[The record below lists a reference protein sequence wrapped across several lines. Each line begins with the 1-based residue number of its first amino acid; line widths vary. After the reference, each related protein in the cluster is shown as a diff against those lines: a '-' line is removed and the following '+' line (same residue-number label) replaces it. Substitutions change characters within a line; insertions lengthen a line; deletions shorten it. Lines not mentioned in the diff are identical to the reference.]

1 MASRENQRY
10 LIAIIVLSLFL
21 IAFFITSL
29 LGWSKVYEYSDIA
42 ESSKAKLKLAQSLQ
56 EAYAAKA
63 SVLETMIGGSGGS
76 VNEIQTT
83 IDSLPGI
90 ARKVDSGDKSKI
102 DAVAETIKKVK
113 DLYDKDM
120 KSSSSAGADEELNL
134 TYKSLIAN
142 LNSVTAKLHNEVQV
156 KTRDFIKYRIETDAE
171 ITQVKA
177 DRAAIQTNLSETEKQ
192 LEETKNASRV
202 KENDLKNKM
211 ASQQETMEKSQE
223 ARKRERQV
231 AKDEKKLLQSEKAE
245 VVRKI
250 GNLKQ
255 KVDEYEREVF
265 NIPDGKIVK
274 IAEGLGTVVLNIGR
288 ADGLRVNRTFAVY
301 DQSVSNFEKGQ
312 NKASIEITRLIGD
325 KDAEARITQQD
336 PLNPILPN
344 DYVLSPTWDPGYSTP
359 IALAGAFDLDDD
371 GFSDFNKLKQ
381 MVKLNGGD
389 VRVFHDEQG
398 NITGTVDPSIRYLVL
413 GTAPV
418 EGPEANPEVVEAMKI
433 MAEQAQLNTVQVI
446 DLRKLLNWMGVHGR
460 AKVEKL
466 GGIREEFQ
474 TRRPT
479 GAGSEGS
486 GSSTRSSEGSG
497 SSTRSSE
504 GSGSSTRSLE
514 GSSSSTRSLE
524 GSSTRG
530 GSSSR

>member
-29 LGWSKVYEYSDIA
+29 LGWSKVYEYADIA

-56 EAYAAKA
+56 EAYAAKS

-90 ARKVDSGDKSKI
+90 ARKVDGSDKSKI
-102 DAVAETIKKVK
+102 DAVSESIKAVK
-113 DLYDKDM
+113 ALYDQDM
-120 KSSSSAGADEELNL
+120 KSNSSAGADETANL
-134 TYKSLIAN
+134 TYKGLIAN
-142 LNSVTAKLHNEVQV
+142 LSSVMAKLHNDVNVQS
-156 KTRDFIKYRIETDAE
+156 DFNAALRLQTDAKLE
-171 ITQVKA
+171 QIKS
-177 DRAAIQTNLSETEKQ
+177 DRAAIQDRLSKAEKKLEATQNAKLETER
-192 LEETKNASRV
+192 A
-202 KENDLKNKM
+202 LKNKM
-211 ASQQETMEKSQE
+211 QAQTETMTKSQATFERQRQIAAQEKSTL
-223 ARKRERQV
+223 V
-231 AKDEKKLLQSEKAE
+231 SEKKE
-245 VVRKI
+245 VVRQVGI
-250 GNLKQ
+250 LKL

-274 IAEGLGTVVLNIGR
+274 IAEGLDTVVLNIGR

-301 DQSVSNFEKGQ
+301 DQSVSNFEKGR
-312 NKASIEITRLIGD
+312 NKASIEITRLVDD
-325 KDAEARITQQD
+325 KTAEARITQEN

-359 IALAGAFDLDDD
+359 IALAGAFDLDND
-371 GFSDFNKLKQ
+371 GFSDFDKLKQ
-381 MVKLNGGD
+381 MIRLNGGD
-389 VRVFHDEQG
+389 PRVFHDEQG

-433 MAEQAQLNTVQVI
+433 MEEQARLSTVQVI

-466 GGIREEFQ
+466 GGIKEEFQ
-474 TRRPT
+474 LRQPSD
-479 GAGSEGS
+479 AA
-486 GSSTRSSEGSG
+486 
-497 SSTRSSE
+497 SE

-514 GSSSSTRSLE
+514 GSSSR
-524 GSSTRG
+524 
-530 GSSSR
+530 

>member
-42 ESSKAKLKLAQSLQ
+42 ESSKAKLRLAQSLQ
-56 EAYAAKA
+56 EAYAAKS

-90 ARKVDSGDKSKI
+90 ARKVEGSDKSKI
-102 DAVAETIKKVK
+102 DAVAESIKAVKV
-113 DLYDKDM
+113 LYDQDM
-120 KSSSSAGADEELNL
+120 KSNSTAGADDAANL
-134 TYKSLIAN
+134 TYKSLIASQ
-142 LNSVTAKLHNEVQV
+142 NSVMAKLHNELIV
-156 KTRDFIKYRIETDAE
+156 KTKENVAYKISTDAKLA
-171 ITQVKA
+171 QVKA
-177 DRAAIQTNLSETEKQ
+177 DRAAIQENLSETQKQ
-192 LEETKNASRV
+192 LEDTKNASLD
-202 KENDLKNKM
+202 KERELKNKM
-211 ASQQETMEKSQE
+211 ASQQRTMEKSQDE
-223 ARKRERQV
+223 RKREREV
-231 AKDEKKLLQSEKAE
+231 AAQEKSTLVSEKAE
-245 VVRKI
+245 VVRQVGI
-250 GNLKQ
+250 LKL

-288 ADGLRVNRTFAVY
+288 ADGLRVNRSFAVY
-301 DQSVSNFEKGQ
+301 DQSVSNFEKGR
-312 NKASIEITRLIGD
+312 NKASIEITRLVGD
-325 KDAEARITQQD
+325 KAAEARITQEN

-359 IALAGAFDLDDD
+359 IALAGSFDLDND
-371 GFSDFNKLKQ
+371 GFDDSNKLKQ
-381 MVKLNGGD
+381 MIKLNGGD
-389 VRVFHDEQG
+389 PRVFHDEQG

-433 MAEQAQLNTVQVI
+433 MEAQAQSSTVQVI
-446 DLRKLLNWMGVHGR
+446 DQRKLLNWMGVHGR

-466 GGIREEFQ
+466 GGNREDFQ
-474 TRRPT
+474 ARQPSD
-479 GAGSEGS
+479 AASE
-486 GSSTRSSEGSG
+486 
-497 SSTRSSE
+497 
-504 GSGSSTRSLE
+504 LE
-514 GSSSSTRSLE
+514 GSD
-524 GSSTRG
+524 
-530 GSSSR
+530 SR

>member
-42 ESSKAKLKLAQSLQ
+42 DASKAKLKLAQSLQ
-56 EAYAAKA
+56 EAYAAKS

-90 ARKVDSGDKSKI
+90 ARKVDGADKSKI
-102 DAVAETIKKVK
+102 DAVAESIKAIKV
-113 DLYDKDM
+113 LYDQDM
-120 KSSSSAGADEELNL
+120 KSNSSAGEDEAANM
-134 TYKSLIAN
+134 TYKNLIAN
-142 LNSVTAKLHNEVQV
+142 QNSVMAKLHNELIVKTKENVAYRISTDAKLAQV
-156 KTRDFIKYRIETDAE
+156 KS
-171 ITQVKA
+171 
-177 DRAAIQTNLSETEKQ
+177 DRAAIQETLSETQQQ
-192 LEETKNASRV
+192 LEDTKNASLD
-202 KENDLKNKM
+202 KERELKDKM
-211 ASQQETMEKSQE
+211 ASQQETMEKNQD
-223 ARKRERQV
+223 AFQRERQV
-231 AKDEKKLLQSEKAE
+231 AAKEKNTLVSEKAE
-245 VVRKI
+245 AVEQVGI
-250 GNLKQ
+250 LKL

-274 IAEGLGTVVLNIGR
+274 IAEGLNTVVLNIGR
-288 ADGLRVNRTFAVY
+288 KDGLRVNRSFAVY
-301 DQSVSNFEKGQ
+301 DQTVSNFEKGR

-325 KDAEARITQQD
+325 KQAEARITQQD
-336 PLNPILPN
+336 PLNPILSN

-371 GFSDFNKLKQ
+371 GFSDFDKLKQ
-381 MVKLNGGD
+381 MIRLNGGD
-389 VRVFHDEQG
+389 PRVFHDEQG

-433 MAEQAQLNTVQVI
+433 MEEQARQSTVQVI

-466 GGIREEFQ
+466 GGIRQGFQ
-474 TRRPT
+474 TRSPT
-479 GAGSEGS
+479 DAA
-486 GSSTRSSEGSG
+486 
-497 SSTRSSE
+497 SE

-514 GSSSSTRSLE
+514 GSSTRD
-524 GSSTRG
+524 GSSTR
-530 GSSSR
+530 